1 MSALLPA
8 AGGLLGLLA
17 VPHLLPRTAIAPG
30 AGIALWFA
38 ALTIRAALAITLV
51 VAIGLAL
58 AEAVP
63 GHPIALAPGVI
74 VTVTISAAALGAWR
88 TTRALRLWLRE
99 ESIEGG
105 PGGSLIVGGTD
116 VVVATAGF
124 RRPRTFVSAGALLDL
139 DDRELAAGLAHET
152 GHQRPLHRLLAPLAI
167 GLLGCARLLPGSRSA
182 FRNLHFQ
189 LERDA
194 DAYALRSTSDPRGLA
209 GAIVKA
215 GQPGAPDV
223 ADRLRALLPPAG
235 LDAAA

>member
-1 MSALLPA
+1 
-8 AGGLLGLLA
+8 LLA
-17 VPHLLPRTAIAPG
+17 LREHQVMRN
-30 AGIALWFA
+30 
-38 ALTIRAALAITLV
+38 LV
-51 VAIGLAL
+51 HTGVASD
-58 AEAVP
+58 EEVP
-63 GHPIALAPGVI
+63 GHPIALAPGV
-74 VTVTISAAALGAWR
+74 VVAVTISAAALGAWR

-105 PGGSLIVGGTD
+105 PGGSLIVGGSD

-152 GHQRPLHRLLAPLAI
+152 GHQRPLHRLLTPLAI

-209 GAIVKA
+209 GAIAKA
-215 GQPGAPDV
+215 GQPSAPDV